1 MTSVDSRMTPGRRRA
16 LGTLAAG
23 ALLLAVRPATATPEA
38 LAAALREAF
47 GDQPIQPG
55 KVTLDVPA
63 LAENGA
69 VVPVTVS
76 VDSPMT
82 EQDYVAS
89 IHLFAEKNPLPRML
103 DVYLSPWSGR
113 ARVAS
118 RLRIADSQQITAVAV
133 LSDGSLWSAATL
145 VEITVAGCGL

>member
-1 MTSVDSRMTPGRRRA
+1 MTSFDSRTTPGRRRA
-16 LGTLAAG
+16 LQTLAAG
-23 ALLLAVRPATATPEA
+23 ALLLGVRPATATPEA

-47 GDQPIQPG
+47 GDQPIQQG

-103 DVYLSPWSGR
+103 DVYLSPWSGQ